1 MIVGTRKPFEEI
13 KSYVNGC
20 EKVLVMGCGTCVS
33 VCMAG
38 GEKEVQLLASQLR
51 MAFEKEGKKVQV
63 DEETIQRQCDQ
74 EYFESVKEKIPQYDV
89 VISMACGAGVQMAAE
104 LFEDRVIVP
113 ALNTTFIGVAEGEGV
128 WSEKCR
134 ACANCLLAETGGI
147 CPITI
152 CPKGLVNG
160 PCGGTNHG
168 KCEVDKEK
176 YCAWT
181 LIYQRLKRQGRL
193 DTIREIHPAK
203 NYKVQTTPSKVVH
216 RAYEETEEA

>member
-1 MIVGTRKPFEEI
+1 MIVGQRKPLEEI
-13 KSYVNGC
+13 KSYLDGC
-20 EKVLVMGCGTCVS
+20 ERVLVLGCGTCVA

-51 MAFEKEGKKVQV
+51 MAFKEEGKEVLV
-63 DEETIQRQCDQ
+63 EEETIQRQCDR
-74 EYFESVKEKIPQYDV
+74 EYFDTIKDKVEHYDV
-89 VISMACGAGVQMAAE
+89 VLSLACGAGVQMAAE
-104 LFEDRVIVP
+104 LFPKRVVLP
-113 ALNTTFIGVAEGEGV
+113 GLNTTFIGVAEKEGV

-168 KCEVDKEK
+168 KCEVSKEK
-176 YCAWT
+176 DCAWT
-181 LIYQRLKRQGRL
+181 LIYRRLEGQGRL
-193 DTIREIHPAK
+193 DKIREIHPAK
-203 NYKVQTTPSKVVH
+203 NYKAQTTPATIVH
-216 RAYEETEEA
+216 AAYMEEEA